1 MTSFEPAQVDVG
13 FMQTGL
19 LTMPNLVERRI
30 LDNVG
35 FLALIQLRKVCR
47 YLRDRIDE
55 MNPDYGVES
64 IYLAYYRSSIRT
76 YIDSTDGSKIKLI
89 LAKCGPDTL
98 IQWDKRDA
106 RKTMLIENEEI
117 EASFWKIFEPIFV
130 NQKTPL
136 TSLTLEES
144 YFNVFQDTQFDEFF
158 NNTTGDTI
166 CSECGHE
173 LEKDGHGVFHLRK
186 LNEDTRHTRI
196 EEHLER
202 LRCMM
207 GSRKK
212 LLEVDNLKLE
222 EINQEQLSIMST
234 YINMKKVK
242 TIDIQDFQDEERNI
256 RFDLEGLDSIESLG
270 LFGPYLTAPIHPFKS
285 IRSIHCAVDTIDPN
299 LIMELKTV
307 VLIGKNGFF
316 IYTFQAISTSP
327 SLQDYGLSYGTIN
340 AEEEMYRRLGP
351 DTTGE
356 WFYLLKD
363 TNMILCI
370 SNNDDCFIRFQKIEK
385 SELPVN
391 AIIQ

>member
-1 MTSFEPAQVDVG
+1 MTSFEPEQVDVG
-13 FMQTGL
+13 LMQTGL
-19 LTMPNLVERRI
+19 LTMPDLVERRI

-47 YLRDRIDE
+47 YLRDRIE
-55 MNPDYGVES
+55 KVNPDYGVES

-89 LAKCGPDTL
+89 LAKCGDDTL

-106 RKTMLIENEEI
+106 RKTMLIKNEEI
-117 EASFWKIFEPIFV
+117 GASFWKILEPIFV

-136 TSLTLEES
+136 TSFTLEES
-144 YFNVFQDTQFDEFF
+144 YFNVFQDTQFDEYF
-158 NNTTGDTI
+158 NDTTGDTI
-166 CSECGHE
+166 CSKCGHQ

-186 LNEDTRHTRI
+186 LNKDTRHARI

-212 LLEVDNLKLE
+212 LLEVDNLILDGIK
-222 EINQEQLSIMST
+222 QEQLYIMST

-242 TIDIQDFQDEERNI
+242 TIDIEDFRSEERNI
-256 RFDLEGLDSIESLG
+256 RFDLKGLDSIETLS
-270 LFGPYLTAPIHPFKS
+270 LFGPYLAAPIHPFNS
-285 IRSIHCAVDTIDPN
+285 IRSIHCAVATIDPN
-299 LIMELKTV
+299 LIMELKKV
-307 VLIGKNGFF
+307 
-316 IYTFQAISTSP
+316 ISTSP
-327 SLQDYGLSYGTIN
+327 SLQDYGLSYDTIN
-340 AEEEMYRRLGP
+340 EEEEMYRRLGP

-356 WFYLLKD
+356 WFYSLKG

-385 SELPVN
+385 SKLPVN